1 MKEFLDIL
9 RNDHADFDQGKLD
22 DRLKSIDPMKL
33 FTKWYQEAFEKQ
45 CVSPNSMTI
54 STVGKDL
61 MPSSRIV
68 YMKELME
75 EGLIF
80 YTNYES
86 KKGEDLKVNPQISA
100 LFYWDELS
108 RQIRVQGVVEKAP
121 EFMSD
126 DYFESRPR
134 PSKLG
139 AWASRQSNVI
149 EDRATLDEA
158 YKEVEKRFEGQEVP
172 RPPFWGGYL
181 IKPIYIEFWQG
192 RPSRLHD
199 RICFEKDDVE
209 STEWKVTRRNP

>member
-9 RNDHADFDQGKLD
+9 RNDHSDFDQGKLD
-22 DRLKSIDPMKL
+22 DRLKTIDPMKL
-33 FTKWYQEAFEKQ
+33 FTRWYQEAFEKQ
-45 CVSPNSMTI
+45 CISPNSMTI
-54 STVGKDL
+54 STVGQDL

-86 KKGEDLKVNPQISA
+86 KKGQDLAVNPQISA

-121 EFMSD
+121 DFMSD
-126 DYFESRPR
+126 DYFKSRPR

-139 AWASRQSNVI
+139 AWASQQSSVI
-149 EDRATLDEA
+149 ASREELEEE
-158 YKEVEKRFEGQEVP
+158 YIQVEKRFENQEVL

-181 IKPIYIEFWQG
+181 IRPTYIEFWQG

-199 RICFEKDDVE
+199 RICFERNDVE
-209 STEWKVTRRNP
+209 SKEWKVTRRNP

>member
-22 DRLKSIDPMKL
+22 DRLKNIDPIKL

-54 STVGKDL
+54 STVGKDM
-61 MPSSRIV
+61 MPSSRVV
-68 YMKELME
+68 YLKEMLE

-86 KKGEDLKVNPQISA
+86 KKAKDIEENPQISA
-100 LFYWDELS
+100 LFYWDELT
-108 RQIRVQGVVEKAP
+108 RQIRVQGRVEKAP

-126 DYFESRPR
+126 DYFNSRPR
-134 PSKLG
+134 PSQLG
-139 AWASRQSNVI
+139 AWASQQSNEI
-149 EDRATLDEA
+149 ADREVLEQE
-158 YKEVEKRFEGQEVP
+158 YKKVEKRFENQEVP

-181 IKPIYIEFWQG
+181 IRPTSIEFWQG

-199 RICFEKDDVE
+199 RICFDKNNVE
-209 STEWKVTRRNP
+209 SKEWTVKRRNP

>member
-9 RNDHADFDQGKLD
+9 RNDHSDFNQGELD

-61 MPSSRIV
+61 MPSSRVV

-86 KKGEDLKVNPQISA
+86 KKGKDLEENPQISA

-121 EFMSD
+121 DFMSD

-139 AWASRQSNVI
+139 AWASHQSNI
-149 EDRATLDEA
+149 IPDRKTL
-158 YKEVEKRFEGQEVP
+158 EVEFEKVEERFKNQEVP

-181 IKPIYIEFWQG
+181 IRPTYIEFWQG

-199 RICFEKDDVE
+199 RICFEKTDAD
-209 STEWKVTRRNP
+209 SNDWKVTRRNP

>member
-9 RNDHADFDQGKLD
+9 RDNHSDFNNGELD
-22 DRLKSIDPMKL
+22 DRLKSIDPMRL
-33 FTKWYQEAFEKQ
+33 FKRWYQEAFEKQ
-45 CVSPNSMTI
+45 CISPNSMTI
-54 STVGKDL
+54 STVGNDL

-68 YMKELME
+68 YMKELVE

-86 KKGEDLKVNPQISA
+86 KKANDMAENPQVSA

-121 EFMSD
+121 DFMSD

-139 AWASRQSNVI
+139 AWASRQSAII
-149 EDRATLDEA
+149 EHRTTLEEE
-158 YKEVEKRFEGQEVP
+158 YRKMEKRFEGKEVP
-172 RPPFWGGYL
+172 RPSFWGGYL
-181 IKPIYIEFWQG
+181 IRPTTIEFWQG

-199 RICFEKDDVE
+199 RICFEKENTE
-209 STEWKVTRRNP
+209 SAEWIVTRRNP

>member
-9 RNDHADFDQGKLD
+9 RDNHSDFNNGELD
-22 DRLKSIDPMKL
+22 DRLKSIDPMRL
-33 FTKWYQEAFEKQ
+33 FKRWYQEAFEKQ
-45 CVSPNSMTI
+45 CISPNSMTI
-54 STVGKDL
+54 GTVGNDL

-68 YMKELME
+68 YMKELVE

-86 KKGEDLKVNPQISA
+86 KKANDMAENPQVSA

-121 EFMSD
+121 DFMSD

-139 AWASRQSNVI
+139 AWASRQSAII
-149 EDRATLDEA
+149 EHRTTLEEE
-158 YKEVEKRFEGQEVP
+158 YRKMEKRFEGKEVP
-172 RPPFWGGYL
+172 RPSFWGGYL
-181 IKPIYIEFWQG
+181 IRPTTIEFWQG

-199 RICFEKDDVE
+199 RICFEKENTE
-209 STEWKVTRRNP
+209 SAEWIVTRRNP